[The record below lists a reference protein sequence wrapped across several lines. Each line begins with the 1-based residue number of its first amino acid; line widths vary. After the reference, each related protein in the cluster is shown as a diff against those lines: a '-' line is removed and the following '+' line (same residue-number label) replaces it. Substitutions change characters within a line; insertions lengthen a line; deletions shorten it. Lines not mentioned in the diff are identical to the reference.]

1 MKKILEIL
9 FLVIIISGFPALACA
24 YGINAHKQIVVE
36 SAKIWQEIPQEILER
51 LGGENRIDWRCS
63 ADYDLGD
70 DIYIGSAEEDNVNNG
85 VFCRGTFSEHTESN
99 EGLNGFLEHFWD
111 PDFPSMTPLGF
122 EQRGYNC
129 NDDGKLYNLGLLD
142 RIDFLPSLEPEC
154 GDHFDS
160 NYNLAQD
167 YWENKVIPYYRQ
179 GRKDEAY
186 YWLGRVAHL
195 ISDLGVPAHVQ
206 LRAHDPIIASKD
218 LYEDFVDASLVRRYT
233 SRNYTRRNPILGHE
247 YQFECLPNL
256 PCDFDWKSV
265 HPNPTNL
272 FKLFWYTAQKTQYW
286 AGANKRENLASYGND
301 FYSTLDGN
309 IEIFTPNLWNGEA
322 FPFESP
328 LQLTNRRRNRNLQE
342 MADALIPHTLK
353 AVAGLYRLFW
363 MEVNAPE
370 CPNEFGPPGS
380 LVYMC
385 LVEGN
390 PGIPGDGVIVDSVGD
405 LNDVVD
411 EIRFSLSQPI
421 SLRPLT
427 NGITI
432 LAFPDSALPL
442 KNDMQFFLEF
452 SVANRPGCGWG
463 LQTQATI
470 GPEINGVQG
479 YSLSLS
485 LGYLFPSSCGGAGLD
500 SVYITNVELFPL
512 SEGRVPIVTRLDAVA
527 LGNGLWVLP

>member
-1 MKKILEIL
+1 MKISIICCFIIAL
-9 FLVIIISGFPALACA
+9 FIG
-24 YGINAHKQIVVE
+24 NAHGYGVDAHRRFVVE
-36 SAKIWQEIPQEILER
+36 AAKIWQEMPQEIFDHLSGENDRDSNCRANYDEGDGVYEGSEEEDHISNPLCR
-51 LGGENRIDWRCS
+51 LGRDEH
-63 ADYDLGD
+63 
-70 DIYIGSAEEDNVNNG
+70 VQTNNG
-85 VFCRGTFSEHTESN
+85 H
-99 EGLNGFLEHFWD
+99 NGFFEHFWD
-111 PDFPSMTPLGF
+111 PDFPFLTREGF
-122 EQRGYNC
+122 LQRGYNC
-129 NDDGKLYNLGLLD
+129 ELVGGFYNLGL
-142 RIDFLPSLEPEC
+142 IDNPDNPLFNPAC
-154 GDHFDS
+154 GAHFDS
-160 NYNLAQD
+160 NYRLAQELWD
-167 YWENKVIPYYRQ
+167 TKVIPLYRS
-179 GRKDEAY
+179 GEVDEAY
-186 YWLGRVAHL
+186 WYLGRVAHL

-452 SVANRPGCGWG
+452 SVANRPECGWG

>member
-1 MKKILEIL
+1 MKSLKSCLIGVLFILSQITQEGHPYEI
-9 FLVIIISGFPALACA
+9 PAHLRITLGA
-24 YGINAHKQIVVE
+24 GKV
-36 SAKIWQEIPQEILER
+36 WQEIPPELGSK
-51 LGGENRIDWRCS
+51 LGGGNKLDKACKAE
-63 ADYDLGD
+63 YDIGD
-70 DIYIGSAEEDNVNNG
+70 DIYTGSGEEDLG
-85 VFCRGTFSEHTESN
+85 ESPFPCTGFEQTITN
-99 EGLNGFLEHFWD
+99 DGRNGFFEHFWN
-111 PDFPSMTPLGF
+111 PDFPRLTPSNE

-129 NDDGKLYNLGLLD
+129 GELGDGYNLGLQA
-142 RIDFLPSLEPEC
+142 ILPSAC

-160 NYNLAQD
+160 AYRTAQD
-167 YWENKVIPYYRQ
+167 EWDKAIILYRT
-179 GRKDEAY
+179 GEADKIEEAY
-186 YWLGRVAHL
+186 YKLGLVAHL
-195 ISDLGVPAHVQ
+195 LEDIALPAHVHLTPHPQ
-206 LRAHDPIIASKD
+206 GVVKKIPKTSFLAGPD
-218 LYEDFVDASLVRRYT
+218 LYEAFVTARIVDKIAK
-233 SRNYTRRNPILGHE
+233 LGNAIGQE
-247 YQFECLPNL
+247 YNVDCLPNL
-256 PCDFDWKSV
+256 CNFDWSQV

-328 LQLTNRRRNRNLQE
+328 LQLTNRRRYRNLRE
-342 MADALIPHTLK
+342 MSDALIPHTLK

-452 SVANRPGCGWG
+452 SVANRPECGWG